1 MRNIKPEELICLS
14 PSEQSKTAHAP
25 RTCVCVCVCTS
36 FFKTNIL
43 NRNSKGSEGN
53 FVKINLKK
61 KSHVKGYAL
70 RGVGLRKQ
78 VSRCERQRDPRMD
91 GGTGRQSFHAF
102 SFLFFSYTCRSSS

>member
-14 PSEQSKTAHAP
+14 PSEQGKTVHAP
-25 RTCVCVCVCTS
+25 CTCVCTC
-36 FFKTNIL
+36 FFKTNTL

-78 VSRCERQRDPRMD
+78 VSRCERQQDPRMD
-91 GGTGRQSFHAF
+91 GGTD
-102 SFLFFSYTCRSSS
+102 